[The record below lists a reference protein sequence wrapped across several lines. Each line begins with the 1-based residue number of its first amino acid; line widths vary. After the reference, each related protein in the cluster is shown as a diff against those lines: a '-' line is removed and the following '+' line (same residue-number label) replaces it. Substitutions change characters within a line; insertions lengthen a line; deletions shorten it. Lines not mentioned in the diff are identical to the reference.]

1 MLIRTIEELRLYNTS
16 HALDDLEPLMGII
29 DNVEKD
35 ILVDKLGKPLYTALC
50 SHYKNVD
57 NAQFVKAVQEDSLD
71 NDMDVLLRLS
81 QAVVA
86 NEVINHAIALH
97 LVSLNNSGLNMGSA
111 EDYAV
116 ASKEAVETS
125 RNELYQLTHIAINAL
140 LEWLEEKAIE
150 TTPNPATPA
159 TPNPDP
165 SPVDGEGG
173 EGGEPTEPE
182 SSESESAESGTMF
195 GSDIAELWKQS
206 SFYYQTT
213 TLLIPSALVL
223 REYWDT
229 FDNREKFVRML
240 PDIRYAQDIIADE
253 IGEQWLDYL
262 IDIAFKGTD
271 DAHLNYII
279 IRLRRACV
287 ALLESRTDVIRKD
300 KERRSRA
307 YDEGLKYLR
316 RACEY
321 MTTHQEDLPEAAL
334 DKFKTSPLYVAPPV
348 VEETRPQCKCD
359 CGKGWKNNRKGNVMF
374 VMPVIKK

>member
-1 MLIRTIEELRLYNTS
+1 MLIRTLQELRLYNTS
-16 HALDDLEPLMGII
+16 HALDDIEPLMGII

-57 NAQFVKAVQEDSLD
+57 TDLFVKAVQEDSLD
-71 NDMDVLLRLS
+71 DDMDVLLRLS

-116 ASKEAVETS
+116 ASKDAVETS
-125 RNELYQLTHIAINAL
+125 RKELYQLTHIAINAL
-140 LEWLEEKAIE
+140 LEWLEEKA
-150 TTPNPATPA
+150 A

-165 SPVDGEGG
+165 SSVDGEGS

-182 SSESESAESGTMF
+182 ESEGDESGTVH
-195 GSDIAELWKQS
+195 GSETDIAELWKQS
-206 SFYYQTT
+206 PFYWQTT
-213 TLLIPSALVL
+213 TLLIPSAVVL
-223 REYWDT
+223 REFWDT

-253 IGEQWLDYL
+253 VGEQWLEYL
-262 IDIAFKGTD
+262 VETAFKGTD
-271 DAHLNYII
+271 DAHLKHII
-279 IRLRRACV
+279 NRLRRSCV
-287 ALLESRTDVIRKD
+287 ALLESRTDVIKND
-300 KERRSRA
+300 KERKSRA

-316 RACEY
+316 RACDY
-321 MTTHQEDLPEAAL
+321 MVNHQNDLPQDAL
-334 DKFKTSPLYVAPPV
+334 VKFATSPLYVAPPDP
-348 VEETRPQCKCD
+348 EEEQPQCQCD
-359 CGKGWKNNRKGNVMF
+359 KGWKNNRKGNVMF
-374 VMPVIKK
+374 VMPRKA

>member
-150 TTPNPATPA
+150 TTPNPATP
-159 TPNPDP
+159 NPDP

-182 SSESESAESGTMF
+182 SSESESEESGTMF

>member
-150 TTPNPATPA
+150 TTPNPATP
-159 TPNPDP
+159 NPDP
-165 SPVDGEGG
+165 FPVDGEGG

-182 SSESESAESGTMF
+182 SSESESEESGTMF

>member
-182 SSESESAESGTMF
+182 SSESESEESGTMF
-195 GSDIAELWKQS
+195 GSDIAALWRES

>member
-1 MLIRTIEELRLYNTS
+1 MLIRTLQELRLYNTS
-16 HALDDLEPLMGII
+16 HALDDIEPLMGII

-57 NAQFVKAVQEDSLD
+57 TDQFVKAVQEDSLD
-71 NDMDVLLRLS
+71 DDMDVLLRLS

-116 ASKEAVETS
+116 ASKDAVETS
-125 RNELYQLTHIAINAL
+125 RKELYQLTHIAINTL

-150 TTPNPATPA
+150 T

-173 EGGEPTEPE
+173 EGGEGAP
-182 SSESESAESGTMF
+182 
-195 GSDIAELWKQS
+195 DIAELWKQS
-206 SFYYQTT
+206 PFYWQTT
-213 TLLIPSALVL
+213 TLLIPSAVVL
-223 REYWDT
+223 REFWDT

-240 PDIRYAQDIIADE
+240 PDIRYAQDIIGDE
-253 IGEQWLDYL
+253 VGEQWLEYL
-262 IDIAFKGTD
+262 VETAFKGTD
-271 DAHLNYII
+271 DAHLKHII
-279 IRLRRACV
+279 NRLRRSCV
-287 ALLESRTDVIRKD
+287 ALLESRTDVIKND
-300 KERRSRA
+300 KERKSRA

-316 RACEY
+316 RACDY
-321 MTTHQEDLPEAAL
+321 MVNHQNDLPQDAL
-334 DKFKTSPLYVAPPV
+334 VKFATSPLYVAPPDP
-348 VEETRPQCKCD
+348 EEEQPQCQCD
-359 CGKGWKNNRKGNVMF
+359 KGWKNNRKGNVMF
-374 VMPVIKK
+374 VMPRKA

>member
-1 MLIRTIEELRLYNTS
+1 MLIRTLEELRLYNTS

-140 LEWLEEKAIE
+140 LEWLEEKAQAIS
-150 TTPNPATPA
+150 ATPA

-165 SPVDGEGG
+165 SPVDGEGSAAN
-173 EGGEPTEPE
+173 EGEPEA
-182 SSESESAESGTMF
+182 SGESGTVH
-195 GSDIAELWKQS
+195 GSASEDAPDIAELWKQS

-240 PDIRYAQDIIADE
+240 PDIRYAQDIIGDE
-253 IGEQWLDYL
+253 IGEQWLDWL
-262 IDIAFKGTD
+262 IETAFKGTD

-321 MTTHQEDLPEAAL
+321 MTTHQADLPEAAL
-334 DKFKTSPLYVAPPV
+334 EKFKTSPLYVAPPV

-374 VMPVIKK
+374 VMPTIKK

>member
-1 MLIRTIEELRLYNTS
+1 MLIRTLEELRLYNTS

-50 SHYKNVD
+50 SYYKNVD

-140 LEWLEEKAIE
+140 LEWLEEKAME
-150 TTPNPATPA
+150 ATPA
-159 TPNPDP
+159 TPNPDS
-165 SPVDGEGG
+165 SPMDGEGSAAN
-173 EGGEPTEPE
+173 EGEPEE
-182 SSESESAESGTMF
+182 SNESEESGAML
-195 GSDIAELWKQS
+195 GSEPDIAELWKQS
-206 SFYYQTT
+206 SFYYLTT

-240 PDIRYAQDIIADE
+240 PDIRYAQDIIGDE

-334 DKFKTSPLYVAPPV
+334 EKFKTSPLYVAPPV
-348 VEETRPQCKCD
+348 EEDTKPQCDCD

-374 VMPVIKK
+374 VMPTIKK

>member
-1 MLIRTIEELRLYNTS
+1 MLIRTLQELRLYNTS
-16 HALDDLEPLMGII
+16 HALDDIEPLMGII

-57 NAQFVKAVQEDSLD
+57 TDQFVKAVQEDSLD
-71 NDMDVLLRLS
+71 DDMDVLLRLS

-116 ASKEAVETS
+116 ASKDAVETS
-125 RNELYQLTHIAINAL
+125 RKELYQLTHIAINAL
-140 LEWLEEKAIE
+140 LEWLEEKA
-150 TTPNPATPA
+150 

-173 EGGEPTEPE
+173 EGGEGAP
-182 SSESESAESGTMF
+182 
-195 GSDIAELWKQS
+195 DIAELWKQS
-206 SFYYQTT
+206 PFYWQTT
-213 TLLIPSALVL
+213 TLLIPSAVVL
-223 REYWDT
+223 REFWDT

-253 IGEQWLDYL
+253 VGEQWLEYL
-262 IDIAFKGTD
+262 VETAFKGTD
-271 DAHLNYII
+271 DAHLKHII
-279 IRLRRACV
+279 NRLRRSCV
-287 ALLESRTDVIRKD
+287 ALLESRTDVIKND
-300 KERRSRA
+300 KERKSRA

-316 RACEY
+316 RACDY
-321 MTTHQEDLPEAAL
+321 MVNHQNDLPQEAL
-334 DKFKTSPLYVAPPV
+334 VKFATSPLYVAPPDP
-348 VEETRPQCKCD
+348 EEEQPQCQCD
-359 CGKGWKNNRKGNVMF
+359 KGWKNNRKGNVMF
-374 VMPVIKK
+374 VMPRKA

>member
-1 MLIRTIEELRLYNTS
+1 MLIRTLEELRLYNTS

-150 TTPNPATPA
+150 TTPNP
-159 TPNPDP
+159 DP
-165 SPVDGEGG
+165 SPVDAEGS
-173 EGGEPTEPE
+173 EGSEGAPEESSGSEPTE
-182 SSESESAESGTMF
+182 SEESGEGETETETV
-195 GSDIAELWKQS
+195 DIVEMWKQS
-206 SFYYQTT
+206 SFYWQTT
-213 TLLIPSALVL
+213 TLLIPSAVVL

-240 PDIRYAQDIIADE
+240 PDIRYAQDIIGDE
-253 IGEQWLDYL
+253 IGEQWLDWL
-262 IDIAFKGTD
+262 IQTAFNGTD
-271 DAHLNYII
+271 DEHLKYII
-279 IRLRRACV
+279 GRLRKSCV
-287 ALLESRTDVIRKD
+287 FLLESRTDVIKND
-300 KERRSRA
+300 KERKSRA

-316 RACEY
+316 RACDY
-321 MTTHQEDLPEAAL
+321 MVRHQEDLPKEAL
-334 DKFKTSPLYVAPPV
+334 ERFKTSPLYVAPPEP
-348 VEETRPQCKCD
+348 EETEKPCNCD
-359 CGKGWKNNRKGNVMF
+359 CDKGWKNNRKRNVMF
-374 VMPVIKK
+374 VMPVIKR

>member
-182 SSESESAESGTMF
+182 SSESESEESGTMF
-195 GSDIAELWKQS
+195 GSDIAALWKQS

>member
-1 MLIRTIEELRLYNTS
+1 MLIRTLEELRLYNTS

-50 SHYKNVD
+50 SHYKNV
-57 NAQFVKAVQEDSLD
+57 NTSAFVRAVLDDSFD

-86 NEVINHAIALH
+86 NEVINHALALH

-116 ASKEAVETS
+116 ASRDAVETS
-125 RNELYQLTHIAINAL
+125 RKELYQLTHIAINAL
-140 LEWLEEKAIE
+140 LEWLEEKAQAI
-150 TTPNPATPA
+150 PA

-165 SPVDGEGG
+165 SPVDGEGSAANEQEGDGGNG
-173 EGGEPTEPE
+173 EEEETA
-182 SSESESAESGTMF
+182 SDSV
-195 GSDIAELWKQS
+195 DIAELWKQS
-206 SFYYQTT
+206 SFYWQTT
-213 TLLIPSALVL
+213 TLLIPSAVVL

-240 PDIRYAQDIIADE
+240 PDIRYAQDIIGDE

-262 IDIAFKGTD
+262 IQTAFNGTD
-271 DAHLNYII
+271 DEHLKYII
-279 IRLRRACV
+279 GRLRKSCV
-287 ALLESRTDVIRKD
+287 FLLESRTDVIKND
-300 KERRSRA
+300 KERKSRA

-316 RACEY
+316 RACDY
-321 MTTHQEDLPEAAL
+321 MVRHQEDLSKEAL
-334 DKFKTSPLYVAPPV
+334 ERFKASPLYVAPPEP
-348 VEETRPQCKCD
+348 EETEQPCNCD
-359 CGKGWKNNRKGNVMF
+359 CDKGWKNNRKRNVMF
-374 VMPVIKK
+374 VMPVIKR